1 MRAIFEALPPGGTLL
16 LAEPMAQAAGSATGD
31 AYFHFYLLAMG
42 EGRLRTAAQLHGLM
56 AEAGFVDLRQIPNPM
71 PLHASLLTGQ
81 KPA

>member
-1 MRAIFEALPPGGTLL
+1 
-16 LAEPMAQAAGSATGD
+16 
-31 AYFHFYLLAMG
+31 MG